1 MIRLNSISP
10 FQLYQ
15 IVFKRWDLRIKKC
28 VDKFHNE
35 DGTYTSFMSASSQFL
50 AVGAESGVVNIYN
63 DRNNS
68 NYYQN
73 NRNSMKRD
81 PVKSIM
87 SLHTSVNNMKL
98 NTEGQILAFSS
109 RQEKGSLKLL
119 YVPTQTVFSNWPT
132 TKTLLLYAWSS
143 GFQSR

>member
-1 MIRLNSISP
+1 MAR
-10 FQLYQ
+10 F
-15 IVFKRWDLRIKKC
+15 RIP

-50 AVGAESGVVNIYN
+50 AVGAERGVVNIYN

-68 NYYQN
+68 NYYRN

-87 SLHTSVNNMKL
+87 SLHISV
-98 NTEGQILAFSS
+98 SP
-109 RQEKGSLKLL
+109 RKG
-119 YVPTQTVFSNWPT
+119 
-132 TKTLLLYAWSS
+132 
-143 GFQSR
+143 